1 MKKIVK
7 DDFDNT
13 NGGDLAVIENSLS
26 SVDDCGV
33 DLIKYDQDNN
43 LEKLNDVKSN
53 NEILNQYIQQIS
65 KFPVLSKESEEE
77 LFNLYIDKGNQKAGQ
92 AIILSHLRLVVKIAM
107 QYKNFGINIMDMIA
121 EGNVGL
127 MIALRKFDRD
137 KKARFSTYAGLW
149 IKAKIQEFVLK
160 SWNMIKVGS
169 SSLRKQLLFNF
180 TGLKKMLHIDG
191 QDLNREQSKKIA
203 KHFGI
208 SESEYDDVISSIKH
222 REASLDA
229 PVGGDGNLCLMDTI
243 DGAEG
248 NFANMLANREEN
260 SYKNKIFQES
270 LSILDDRQKDILI
283 TRYLQEPKATL
294 EDLSRKYNVSKERIR
309 QIEESA
315 IKKLKQFAES
325 YKNS

>member
-1 MKKIVK
+1 
-7 DDFDNT
+7 
-13 NGGDLAVIENSLS
+13 
-26 SVDDCGV
+26 
-33 DLIKYDQDNN
+33 
-43 LEKLNDVKSN
+43 
-53 NEILNQYIQQIS
+53 
-65 KFPVLSKESEEE
+65 
-77 LFNLYIDKGNQKAGQ
+77 
-92 AIILSHLRLVVKIAM
+92 
-107 QYKNFGINIMDMIA
+107 MIA

-127 MIALRKFDRD
+127 MIALQKFDRD

-208 SESEYDDVISSIKH
+208 SESEYNDVISSIKH

-229 PVGGDGNLCLMDTI
+229 PVGSDSNLRLMDTI
-243 DGAEG
+243 DGADG
-248 NFANMLANREEN
+248 NFANMLASREEN

-294 EDLSRKYNVSKERIR
+294 EDLSRKYNVSKERVR

>member
-1 MKKIVK
+1 ME

-13 NGGDLAVIENSLS
+13 NGSDLTVIENSLS

-127 MIALRKFDRD
+127 MIALQKFDRD

-208 SESEYDDVISSIKH
+208 SESEYNDVISSIKH

-229 PVGGDGNLCLMDTI
+229 PVGSDSNLRLMDTI
-243 DGAEG
+243 DGADG
-248 NFANMLANREEN
+248 NFANMLASREEN

-294 EDLSRKYNVSKERIR
+294 EDLSRKYNVSKERVR